1 MIENLY
7 GEVPTAEDAAL
18 WQEGLELT
26 FPVAADVDGSFAP
39 VWDPEGVLPMAY
51 ILDRDGVIIWRE
63 AGGTENGDEAGGLYT
78 ELVEHRDDG
87 EDDDGIEVMSPG
99 LAVSPPDCHCF
110 RNYRHVTCFVD
121 LGWTSGWRPHYSN

>member
-1 MIENLY
+1 MSFSERQLEDDGAVGRKIV
-7 GEVPTAEDAAL
+7 EVS
-18 WQEGLELT
+18 G
-26 FPVAADVDGSFAP
+26 FRV
-39 VWDPEGVLPMAY
+39 
-51 ILDRDGVIIWRE
+51 
-63 AGGTENGDEAGGLYT
+63 
-78 ELVEHRDDG
+78 G